1 MELFQKHPVLTKVV
15 LLAAAA
21 AGLTFLY
28 FFKPGTFHYPTCV
41 FHDLT
46 GLYCPGCGSTR
57 ALYQLL
63 HGNFLTALHDNAMA
77 VLAVP
82 FFVYAAVRKRP
93 LSEIHPFWV
102 WGIFYMLVVF
112 TILRNIPLFPFTYL
126 APLN

>member
-1 MELFQKHPVLTKVV
+1 MEMIQKHPLLTKI
-15 LLAAAA
+15 LLLSAAC

-28 FFKPGTFHYPTCV
+28 FVKPGGFPYPPCV

-63 HGNFLTALHDNAMA
+63 HGNILAALHDNIMA

-82 FFVYAAVRKRP
+82 FFAYAIVRKEP
-93 LSEIHPFWV
+93 LSLIHPYWI
-102 WGIFYMLVVF
+102 WGLFYALVAF
-112 TILRNIPLFPFTYL
+112 TVLRNIPLFPFTYL
-126 APLN
+126 APLH